1 MTELLSNPVLVALDV
16 SSAEEAVRLA
26 SDLMDAVGGFKVG
39 MELLTGPGP
48 GTVALVGDLGSP
60 VFVDVKLHD
69 IPTTVRRA
77 ARNLGA
83 MGARWVSVHASGG
96 EAMLSAAVTG
106 LAEGSAGRPAGV
118 LAVTVLTSLDDSVMA
133 EVGIHASTAAQ
144 TVRLARLAEA
154 AGCEGVVISPRELVA
169 VGQDVPSLLRVTPGI
184 RSAGAKTDD
193 QRRYTSPTDAIR
205 HGADLLVVGRPI
217 TRATDPRDAA
227 AAIVAECAAAP
238 RAGQA
243 PVGRVAG
250 VGEEGKGDAT
260 S

>member
-1 MTELLSNPVLVALDV
+1 MTALPPNPLLVALDV
-16 SSAEEAVRLA
+16 SSAEAAVRAA
-26 SDLMDAVGGFKVG
+26 SDLIEVVGGFKLG

-48 GTVALVGDLGSP
+48 GVVALVGDLGSP

-96 EAMLSAAVTG
+96 EAILSAAVAG
-106 LAEGSAGRPAGV
+106 LAEGAAGRPAGV
-118 LAVTVLTSLDDSVMA
+118 LAVTVLTSLDDRALA
-133 EVGIHASTAAQ
+133 EVGVHASTAAQ

-154 AGCEGVVISPRELVA
+154 AGCEGMVVSPRELVVA
-169 VGQDVPSLLRVTPGI
+169 SDAAPSLLRVTPGI
-184 RSAGAKTDD
+184 RPAGAATDD
-193 QRRYTSPTDAIR
+193 QRRFTSPTDAIR
-205 HGADLLVVGRPI
+205 HGADLLVVGRPV
-217 TRATDPRDAA
+217 TRASDPRAAA

-238 RAGQA
+238 RAGRP

>member
-1 MTELLSNPVLVALDV
+1 MTALPPNPLLVALDV
-16 SSAEEAVRLA
+16 SSAEAAVRAA
-26 SDLMDAVGGFKVG
+26 SDLVEVVGGFKVG

-48 GTVALVGDLGSP
+48 GVVALVGDLGSP

-96 EAMLSAAVTG
+96 EAMLSAAVAG
-106 LAEGSAGRPAGV
+106 LAEGAAGRPAGV
-118 LAVTVLTSLDDSVMA
+118 LAVTVLTSLDDRALA
-133 EVGIHASTAAQ
+133 EVGVHASTAAQ

-154 AGCEGVVISPRELVA
+154 AGCEGMVVSPRELIVA
-169 VGQDVPSLLRVTPGI
+169 SDAAPSLLRVTPGI
-184 RSAGAKTDD
+184 RPAGAATDD
-193 QRRYTSPTDAIR
+193 QRRFTSPTDAIR
-205 HGADLLVVGRPI
+205 HGADLLVVGRPV
-217 TRATDPRDAA
+217 TRASDPRAAA
-227 AAIVAECAAAP
+227 AAIIAECAAAP
-238 RAGQA
+238 RARRP

>member
-1 MTELLSNPVLVALDV
+1 MTEFLSNPVLVALDV

-154 AGCEGVVISPRELVA
+154 AGCEGW
-169 VGQDVPSLLRVTPGI
+169 
-184 RSAGAKTDD
+184 
-193 QRRYTSPTDAIR
+193 
-205 HGADLLVVGRPI
+205 
-217 TRATDPRDAA
+217 
-227 AAIVAECAAAP
+227 
-238 RAGQA
+238 
-243 PVGRVAG
+243 
-250 VGEEGKGDAT
+250 
-260 S
+260 

>member
-1 MTELLSNPVLVALDV
+1 MTEFLSNPVLVALDV

-48 GTVALVGDLGSP
+48 GRSP
-60 VFVDVKLHD
+60 WWGISDRRCSSTSSC
-69 IPTTVRRA
+69 TTSPRQCAGR
-77 ARNLGA
+77 RNLGA

-106 LAEGSAGRPAGV
+106 LAEGSAGRPAV

-154 AGCEGVVISPRELVA
+154 AG
-169 VGQDVPSLLRVTPGI
+169 
-184 RSAGAKTDD
+184 AGW
-193 QRRYTSPTDAIR
+193 
-205 HGADLLVVGRPI
+205 
-217 TRATDPRDAA
+217 
-227 AAIVAECAAAP
+227 
-238 RAGQA
+238 
-243 PVGRVAG
+243 
-250 VGEEGKGDAT
+250 
-260 S
+260 